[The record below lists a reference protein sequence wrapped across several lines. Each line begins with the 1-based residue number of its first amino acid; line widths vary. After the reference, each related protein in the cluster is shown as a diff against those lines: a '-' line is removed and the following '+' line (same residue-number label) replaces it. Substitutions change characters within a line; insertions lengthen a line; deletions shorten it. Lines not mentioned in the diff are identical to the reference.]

1 MRVKDWSIV
10 DLNKTWETPGFPSS
24 VSVSQDTQPSM
35 PIPCLKPFLAM
46 RVKDWSIVDL
56 NETEGTPGSP
66 QCASVTGH
74 PTLNA
79 NTLLKAISGHES
91 ERLEYRW
98 LERDRGDTR
107 LPPVCQC
114 HRTPNPQCQHPAK
127 GHFWPWEWKTGVS
140 LTWTRQRGHQ
150 APPSV
155 PVSQD
160 TQPSMPTPC

>member
-1 MRVKDWSIV
+1 MKDWIV
-10 DLNKTWETPGFPSS
+10 DLNK
-24 VSVSQDTQPSM
+24 
-35 PIPCLKPFLAM
+35 
-46 RVKDWSIVDL
+46 
-56 NETEGTPGSP
+56 TEGTPGSP

-79 NTLLKAISGHES
+79 NTLLKAISDHKSERLEYRWLKQDDGDTRLPPSVPVSQDTHLNANTLLKAISDHKS

-98 LERDRGDTR
+98 LEQDRGDTR

-127 GHFWPWEWKTGVS
+127 GHFWPWEWKIGVS

-160 TQPSMPTPC
+160 TQPSMPIPC

>member
-10 DLNKTWETPGFPSS
+10 DLNK
-24 VSVSQDTQPSM
+24 
-35 PIPCLKPFLAM
+35 
-46 RVKDWSIVDL
+46 
-56 NETEGTPGSP
+56 TEGTPGSP

-91 ERLEYRW
+91 KRLEYRW
-98 LERDRGDTR
+98 LEQDRGDTR

-114 HRTPNPQCQHPAK
+114 HRTPNPQCQYPAK
-127 GHFWPWEWKTGVS
+127 AISGHESERLEYRWLEQDRGDTRLPPVCQCHRTPNPQCQYPAKSHFWPWEWKTGVS

-160 TQPSMPTPC
+160 TQPSMPIPC